1 MHSNPQSARILILAI
16 ACIGVAGL
24 WAYNH
29 QLSAAKTDGAQI
41 AKTQCVADTN
51 TALLS
56 STKDSLAQTQRQ
68 LADANRTVSQ
78 LISDKQNIEERNT
91 ALQKEIQHVTTHW
104 LPPGKTK
111 AEPQP
116 ACVFTHGFVRV
127 YNQSITTSAGAGGMS
142 AIAPA
147 GSVEGSAKTTAVTD
161 YEMQPSDIDRADILQ
176 HIGQYGTHCQNIES
190 QLNHLLDY
198 LEQQGTN

>member
-29 QLSAAKTDGAQI
+29 QLNTAKTDGAQV

-51 TALLS
+51 AALLT
-56 STKDSLAQTQRQ
+56 STKDALAQTQSQ

-78 LISDKQNIEERNT
+78 LISDKQSIEERNT

-127 YNQSITTSAGAGGMS
+127 YNQSITTGAAGMS
-142 AIAPA
+142 AVAPA
-147 GSVEGSAKTTAVTD
+147 SSVDSSAKSTAVAD
-161 YEMQPSDIDRADILQ
+161 FEMQPIDIGRADILQ
-176 HIGQYGTHCQNIES
+176 HIGQYGAHCQNIES

>member
-1 MHSNPQSARILILAI
+1 MNSNPQSARILLLAI
-16 ACIGVAGL
+16 SCIGVAGL

-29 QLSAAKTDGAQI
+29 QLNAAKTDGAQI

-56 STKDSLAQTQRQ
+56 STKDALAQTQRQ

-78 LISDKQNIEERNT
+78 LISDKQSIEERNT
-91 ALQKEIQHVTTHW
+91 ALQKEIHHVTTHW
-104 LPPGKTK
+104 LPPGKTQV
-111 AEPQP
+111 EPQP

-127 YNQSITTSAGAGGMS
+127 YNQSIATSAGAAGVS

-147 GSVEGSAKTTAVTD
+147 GSVESSAKTTAVTD
-161 YEMQPSDIDRADILQ
+161 YEMQPSDIGRADILQ
-176 HIGQYGTHCQNIES
+176 HIGQYGAHCQIIES

>member
-1 MHSNPQSARILILAI
+1 MHSNPQSARILLLAI
-16 ACIGVAGL
+16 GCLGVAGL
-24 WAYNH
+24 WAYNY
-29 QLSAAKTDGAQI
+29 QLNAAKTDGAQT
-41 AKTQCVADTN
+41 AKTQCMADTN
-51 TALLS
+51 AAMLAS
-56 STKDSLAQTQRQ
+56 ANNALAQTQRQ

-91 ALQKEIQHVTTHW
+91 ALQKEIHHVTTHW

>member
-1 MHSNPQSARILILAI
+1 MHSNPQSARILILAF

-29 QLSAAKTDGAQI
+29 QLDTAKTDGAQI

-51 TALLS
+51 AALLT
-56 STKDSLAQTQRQ
+56 STKDALAQTQRQ

-78 LISDKQNIEERNT
+78 LISDKQSIEERNT

-127 YNQSITTSAGAGGMS
+127 YNQSIATSAGAAGMS
-142 AIAPA
+142 AITPA
-147 GSVEGSAKTTAVTD
+147 GSVEGSAKTTAVATR
-161 YEMQPSDIDRADILQ
+161 EMQPSNIDRADILQ
-176 HIGQYGTHCQNIES
+176 HIGQYGAHCQNIES

>member
-1 MHSNPQSARILILAI
+1 MHSNPQSVRILILAI

-29 QLSAAKTDGAQI
+29 QLNAAKTDGAQI
-41 AKTQCVADTN
+41 ARTQCVADTN

-56 STKDSLAQTQRQ
+56 STKHALAQTQLQ

-78 LISDKQNIEERNT
+78 LISDKQTIEERNT
-91 ALQKEIQHVTTHW
+91 ALQKEIHYVTTHW

-111 AEPQP
+111 AEPQT
-116 ACVFTHGFVRV
+116 ACVFTNGFVRV
-127 YNQSITTSAGAGGMS
+127 YNQSITTSSGAAGMS
-142 AIAPA
+142 AVAPT
-147 GSVEGSAKTTAVTD
+147 GSIEGSAKTTAVAPND
-161 YEMQPSDIDRADILQ
+161 MRPSDIGRADILQ
-176 HIGQYGTHCQNIES
+176 HIGQYGAHCQSVES